1 VWGGGGV
8 GGLVAPGGVGEGGDR
23 GAEGERG
30 ADGRGM
36 PGSPTLLLQLVVIGG
51 SCTAARQ
58 LCAQQC

>member
-1 VWGGGGV
+1 
-8 GGLVAPGGVGEGGDR
+8 VAPGGVGEGGDR
-23 GAEGERG
+23 EAEGERG